1 MECDLQP
8 IKYQTIKV
16 YRMTEKIVNRALK
29 VRLYPTQE
37 QKTFLDKSLGC
48 SRFFYNYR
56 LNEQIE
62 FYKNEIEPVKDN
74 EKLKKEKYKE
84 FKPTSKKQFKEIF
97 DFAKE
102 CSDDCL
108 NSTERNLQSA
118 FNNFFKSLN
127 KSRKGKMGFPKF
139 RAKKQHK
146 DSYTECHVKKNAFDF
161 HNRKINISKCTPIY
175 FKHREKLPKWYNE
188 ETCALKSITI
198 SKNSCGEYWAS
209 LLFELPNFNAN
220 SKPIDEN
227 QAIGLDWSPQDF
239 YIDSECHSAYKDFGY
254 KKQKQGLYWD
264 SENQKEVQTKT
275 PKKLAKLQRRL
286 ARKTK
291 GSANYEKARIK
302 VAKLEKHIADSRK
315 WWIENE
321 SLRLVKNY
329 STIGIE
335 DLNLQGIAKFL
346 RNAKNI
352 NDCGYANFVTRLQQK
367 GEELGTS
374 IIKVDRYYPSSQLCH
389 CCGYQNH
396 NLKLSD
402 REWTC
407 PNCGEHHIRDYN
419 ASINLK
425 NEALNIRMR
434 RAEFRSVE
442 DVEDIQSLVLQALSI
457 GASDESESTTC
468 ESVRKAYSL

>member
-1 MECDLQP
+1 MLD
-8 IKYQTIKV
+8 
-16 YRMTEKIVNRALK
+16 KIVNRALK
-29 VRLYPTQE
+29 VRIYPTQE
-37 QKTFLDKSLGC
+37 QKTFLDKSLGL
-48 SRFFYNYR
+48 SRFFYNYL
-56 LNEQIE
+56 LNERIE
-62 FYKNEIEPVKDN
+62 FYEKEIEPIKENVN
-74 EKLKKEKYKE
+74 LKNQKYKS
-84 FKPTSKKQFKEIF
+84 FKPTSRKQFKEKF
-97 DFAKE
+97 EWAKE

-139 RAKKQHK
+139 RSKKEHK

-175 FKHREKLPKWYNE
+175 FKHREKLPKWYSENCE
-188 ETCALKSITI
+188 LKSITV
-198 SKNSCGEYWAS
+198 SKNSCGEYWVS

-220 SKPIDEN
+220 PKPIDEN
-227 QAIGLDWSPQDF
+227 QAIGLDWSPSEF
-239 YIDSECHSAYKDFGY
+239 YIDSECHSAKDYGY
-254 KKQKQGLYWD
+254 EPQKQKHHKQ
-264 SENQKEVQTKT
+264 
-275 PKKLAKLQRRL
+275 LAKLQRRL
-286 ARKTK
+286 VRKTK

-302 VAKLEKHIADSRK
+302 VARLEKHIADSRR

-321 SLRLVKNY
+321 SLRLVENY

-346 RNAKNI
+346 RNAKNVT
-352 NDCGYANFVTRLQQK
+352 DCGYANFVTRLQQK
-367 GEELGTS
+367 GEEQGTS
-374 IIKVDRYYPSSQLCH
+374 VIKVDRYFPSSQLCH

-407 PNCGEHHIRDYN
+407 PSCGEHHIRDYN

-442 DVEDIQSLVLQALSI
+442 DVEDIQSLVLQALDI

>member
-1 MECDLQP
+1 
-8 IKYQTIKV
+8 
-16 YRMTEKIVNRALK
+16 MTEKIVNRALK

-291 GSANYEKARIK
+291 DSANYEKARIK

-346 RNAKNI
+346 RNAKNV
-352 NDCGYANFVTRLQQK
+352 NDCGYANFVNRLIQK
-367 GEELGTS
+367 GEEQGTS
-374 IIKVDRYYPSSQLCH
+374 VIKVDRYFPSSQLCH

-425 NEALNIRMR
+425 NEALNVRMR
-434 RAEFRSVE
+434 HAEFRSVE

-457 GASDESESTTC
+457 GASDESERITC
-468 ESVRKAYSL
+468 ERVHKAYSL

>member
-1 MECDLQP
+1 
-8 IKYQTIKV
+8 
-16 YRMTEKIVNRALK
+16 MTDKIVNRALK

-48 SRFFYNYR
+48 SRFFYNYL
-56 LNEQIE
+56 LNERIE
-62 FYKNEIEPVKDN
+62 FYENEIEPIKEDT
-74 EKLKKEKYKE
+74 ELKSEKYKS
-84 FKPTSKKQFKEIF
+84 FKPTSKKQFKEKF

-139 RAKKQHK
+139 RSKKQHN

-161 HNRKINISKCTPIY
+161 HNRKINISKCTPIH
-175 FKHREKLPKWYNE
+175 FKHREKLPKWYSDKCE
-188 ETCALKSITI
+188 LKSITL
-198 SKNSCGEYWAS
+198 SRNSSGEYWAS
-209 LLFELPNFNAN
+209 LLFELPNFYAN
-220 SKPIDEN
+220 TKPINEN
-227 QAIGLDWSPQDF
+227 QVIGLDWSPSEF
-239 YIDSECHSAYKDFGY
+239 YIDSECHSGKYYGY
-254 KKQKQGLYWD
+254 EPQKQKHHKQ
-264 SENQKEVQTKT
+264 
-275 PKKLAKLQRRL
+275 LAKLQRRL
-286 ARKTK
+286 AKKTK
-291 GSANYEKARIK
+291 GSKNYEKARIK
-302 VAKLEKHIADSRK
+302 LARLEKHIADSRK

-352 NDCGYANFVTRLQQK
+352 NDCAYGIFVNRLIQK
-367 GEELGTS
+367 GEEQGTS
-374 IIKVDRYYPSSQLCH
+374 VIKVNRYFPSSQLCH

-407 PNCGEHHIRDYN
+407 PSCGEHHIRDYN

-425 NEALNIRMR
+425 NEAIRLSVPMR
-434 RAEFRSVE
+434 RGEFRSVE
-442 DVEDIQSLVLQALSI
+442 GVEDIQSLVMQALDI
-457 GASDESESTTC
+457 GASDETESTTC

>member
-1 MECDLQP
+1 
-8 IKYQTIKV
+8 
-16 YRMTEKIVNRALK
+16 MTNKIVNRALK

-37 QKTFLDKSLGC
+37 QKTFLNKSLGL
-48 SRFFYNYR
+48 SRFFYNYL
-56 LNEQIE
+56 LNEKME
-62 FYKNEIEPVKDN
+62 FYKNEIEPIKEDA
-74 EKLKKEKYKE
+74 KLKSEKYKS
-84 FKPTSKKQFKEIF
+84 FKATTKKQFKEKF

-127 KSRKGKMGFPKF
+127 KSRKGKQGFPKF
-139 RAKKQHK
+139 RSKKQHK

-161 HNRKINISKCTPIY
+161 HNRRINISKCTPIY
-175 FKHREKLPKWYNE
+175 FKHREKLPKWYSENCE
-188 ETCALKSITI
+188 LKSITI

-209 LLFELPNFNAN
+209 LLFELPNFNAD
-220 SKPIDEN
+220 SKPISEN
-227 QAIGLDWSPQDF
+227 QSIGLDWSPSEF
-239 YIDSECHSAYKDFGY
+239 YIDSECHSGKDYGY
-254 KKQKQGLYWD
+254 EPQKQKHHKQL
-264 SENQKEVQTKT
+264 T
-275 PKKLAKLQRRL
+275 KLQRRL
-286 ARKTK
+286 IRKTK
-291 GSANYEKARIK
+291 GSKNYEKARIK

-321 SLRLVKNY
+321 SLRLTKNY

-346 RNAKNI
+346 RNAKNVT
-352 NDCGYANFVTRLQQK
+352 DCGYGNFITRLQQK
-367 GEELGTS
+367 GEEQGTS
-374 IIKVDRYYPSSQLCH
+374 VVKVDRYFPSSQLCH

-402 REWTC
+402 REWIC
-407 PNCGEHHIRDYN
+407 PSCGEHHIRDVN

-434 RAEFRSVE
+434 RAEFKPMESVE
-442 DVEDIQSLVLQALSI
+442 DIHSLALQAMSI
-457 GASDESESTTC
+457 GAFDEVGSTTC

>member
-1 MECDLQP
+1 
-8 IKYQTIKV
+8 
-16 YRMTEKIVNRALK
+16 MTEKIVNRGLK
-29 VRLYPTQE
+29 LRLYPTQE

-48 SRFFYNYR
+48 SRFFYNYL
-56 LNEQIE
+56 LNERIE
-62 FYKNEIEPVKDN
+62 FYKNEIEPIKND
-74 EKLKKEKYKE
+74 EKLKKEKYKL
-84 FKPTSKKQFKEIF
+84 FKPTSKKQFKEKF
-97 DFAKE
+97 KFAKE

-108 NSTERNLQSA
+108 DSSKINIQNA

-127 KSRKGKMGFPKF
+127 KTRKGKQGFPKF
-139 RAKKQHK
+139 RSKKKHK

-161 HNRKINISKCTPIY
+161 HNRKINISKCTSIY
-175 FKHREKLPKWYNE
+175 FKHREKLPKWYDK
-188 ETCALKSITI
+188 ETCTLKSITI
-198 SKNSCGEYWAS
+198 SKNPSGEYYAS
-209 LLFELPNFNAN
+209 LLFELPSFYAN
-220 SKPIDEN
+220 QKPISEN
-227 QAIGLDWSPQDF
+227 QSIGLDWSPQDF
-239 YIDSECHSAYKDFGY
+239 YIDSECHSAKDYGY
-254 KKQKQGLYWD
+254 EPQKQKHHKQ
-264 SENQKEVQTKT
+264 
-275 PKKLAKLQRRL
+275 LAKLQRRL
-286 ARKTK
+286 AKKTK
-291 GSANYEKARIK
+291 GSKNYEKGRIK

-321 SLRLVKNY
+321 SLRLAKNY

-374 IIKVDRYYPSSQLCH
+374 VIKVDRYFPSSQLCH

-402 REWTC
+402 REWIC
-407 PNCGEHHIRDYN
+407 PSCGEHHIRDYN

-434 RAEFRSVE
+434 HAEFRSVE
-442 DVEDIQSLVLQALSI
+442 DVEDVQSLVLQALDI
-457 GASDESESTTC
+457 GASNETESTTC
-468 ESVRKAYSL
+468 ESVRKTHSL

>member
-1 MECDLQP
+1 
-8 IKYQTIKV
+8 
-16 YRMTEKIVNRALK
+16 MTDKIVNRALK

-37 QKTFLDKSLGC
+37 QKEFLDKSLGT
-48 SRFFYNYR
+48 SRFFYNYL
-56 LNEQIE
+56 LNERIE
-62 FYKNEIEPVKDN
+62 FYKNEIEPIKDN
-74 EKLKKEKYKE
+74 EKLKKEKYKS
-84 FKPTSKKQFKEIF
+84 FKPTSKKQFKEKF
-97 DFAKE
+97 EWAKE

-127 KSRKGKMGFPKF
+127 KTRKGKQGFPKF
-139 RAKKQHK
+139 RSKKEHK

-175 FKHREKLPKWYNE
+175 FKHREKLPKWYSENCE
-188 ETCALKSITI
+188 LKSITI
-198 SKNSCGEYWAS
+198 SKNSVGEYWVS
-209 LLFELPNFNAN
+209 LLFELPNFYNQ
-220 SKPIDEN
+220 SKKIDEN
-227 QAIGLDWSPQDF
+227 QAIGLDWSPSEF
-239 YIDSECHSAYKDFGY
+239 YIDSECHSAKDYGY
-254 KKQKQGLYWD
+254 EPQKQKHHKQ
-264 SENQKEVQTKT
+264 
-275 PKKLAKLQRRL
+275 LAKLQRNL
-286 ARKTK
+286 VRKTK
-291 GSANYEKARIK
+291 GSVNYEKARIK

-352 NDCGYANFVTRLQQK
+352 NDCGYSNFVTRLQQK
-367 GEELGTS
+367 SEEQGMS
-374 IIKVDRYYPSSQLCH
+374 VIKVDRYFPSSQLCH

-402 REWTC
+402 REWIC
-407 PNCGEHHIRDYN
+407 PSCGEHHIRDYN

-425 NEALNIRMR
+425 NEAIKILMR
-434 RAEFRSVE
+434 REEFKPMES
-442 DVEDIQSLVLQALSI
+442 VEDIQSLVLQALSI
-457 GASDESESTTC
+457 GAFDEVGSGVC
-468 ESVRKAYSL
+468 ENPQKAYSL

>member
-1 MECDLQP
+1 MLD
-8 IKYQTIKV
+8 
-16 YRMTEKIVNRALK
+16 KIVNRALK
-29 VRLYPTQE
+29 LRLYPNEE

-48 SRFFYNYR
+48 SRFFYNHL
-56 LNEQIE
+56 LNERIE
-62 FYKNEIEPVKDN
+62 FYKNEIEPIKDN
-74 EKLKKEKYKE
+74 EKLKKEKYKF
-84 FKPTSKKQFKEIF
+84 FKPTSKKQFKEKF
-97 DFAKE
+97 EWARE

-139 RAKKQHK
+139 RSKKQHK

-175 FKHREKLPKWYNE
+175 FKHREKLPKWYSENCE
-188 ETCALKSITI
+188 LKSITV
-198 SKNSCGEYWAS
+198 SKNSCGEYWVS

-220 SKPIDEN
+220 PKPIDEN
-227 QAIGLDWSPQDF
+227 QAIGLDWSPSEF
-239 YIDSECHSAYKDFGY
+239 YIDSECHSAKDYGY
-254 KKQKQGLYWD
+254 EPQKQKHHKQ
-264 SENQKEVQTKT
+264 
-275 PKKLAKLQRRL
+275 LAKLQRRL
-286 ARKTK
+286 VRKTK

-302 VAKLEKHIADSRK
+302 VARLEKHIADSRK

-321 SLRLVKNY
+321 SLRLVENY

-346 RNAKNI
+346 RNAKNVT
-352 NDCGYANFVTRLQQK
+352 DCGYANFVTRLQQK
-367 GEELGTS
+367 GEEQGTS
-374 IIKVDRYYPSSQLCH
+374 VIKVDRYFPSSQLCH

-407 PNCGEHHIRDYN
+407 PSCGEHHIRDYN

-442 DVEDIQSLVLQALSI
+442 DVEDIQSLVLQALDI

>member
-1 MECDLQP
+1 
-8 IKYQTIKV
+8 
-16 YRMTEKIVNRALK
+16 MTDNIVNRALK
-29 VRLYPTQE
+29 LRLYPNEE

-48 SRFFYNYR
+48 SRFFYNYL
-56 LNEQIE
+56 LNEKIE
-62 FYKNEIEPVKDN
+62 FYEKEIEPIKEDT
-74 EKLKKEKYKE
+74 KLKSEKYKS
-84 FKPTSKKQFKEIF
+84 FKPTSKKQFKEKF

-139 RAKKQHK
+139 RSKKQHK

-188 ETCALKSITI
+188 KTSKLKSITI
-198 SKNSCGEYWAS
+198 SKNSCGEYYAS
-209 LLFELPNFNAN
+209 LLFELSNFNAN
-220 SKPIDEN
+220 QKPISEN
-227 QAIGLDWSPQDF
+227 QSIGLDWSPSEF
-239 YIDSECHSAYKDFGY
+239 YIDSECHSAKDYGY
-254 KKQKQGLYWD
+254 EPQKQKHH
-264 SENQKEVQTKT
+264 EE
-275 PKKLAKLQRRL
+275 LAKLQRRL
-286 ARKTK
+286 AKKTK
-291 GSANYEKARIK
+291 GSANYEKATIK
-302 VAKLEKHIADSRK
+302 LARLEKHIADSRK

-352 NDCGYANFVTRLQQK
+352 NDCGYANFVTKLQQK

-374 IIKVDRYYPSSQLCH
+374 VIKVDRYFPSSQLCH

-407 PNCGEHHIRDYN
+407 PSCGTFHIRDHN
-419 ASINLK
+419 AGINLK

-434 RAEFRSVE
+434 LAEFKPMES
-442 DVEDIQSLVLQALSI
+442 VEDIQSLVLQALSI
-457 GASDESESTTC
+457 GAFDEVGSGVC
-468 ESVRKAYSL
+468 ENPQEAYSL

>member
-1 MECDLQP
+1 
-8 IKYQTIKV
+8 
-16 YRMTEKIVNRALK
+16 MTDKIVNRALK

-48 SRFFYNYR
+48 SRFFYNYL
-56 LNEQIE
+56 LNEKIE
-62 FYKNEIEPVKDN
+62 FYKNEIEPIKENV
-74 EKLKKEKYKE
+74 KLKSEKYKS
-84 FKPTSKKQFKEIF
+84 FKATTKKQFKEKF

-127 KSRKGKMGFPKF
+127 KTRKGKMGFPKF
-139 RAKKQHK
+139 RSKKQHK

-175 FKHREKLPKWYNE
+175 FKHREKLPKWYNKE
-188 ETCALKSITI
+188 NCILKSITI
-198 SKNSCGEYWAS
+198 SKNSCGEYYAS
-209 LLFELPNFNAN
+209 LLFELPNFYTNL
-220 SKPIDEN
+220 KPINEN
-227 QAIGLDWSPQDF
+227 QAIGLDWSPNEF
-239 YIDSECHSAYKDFGY
+239 YIDSECHSAKDYGY
-254 KKQKQGLYWD
+254 EPQKQKHHKQ
-264 SENQKEVQTKT
+264 
-275 PKKLAKLQRRL
+275 LAKLQRRL
-286 ARKTK
+286 TKKTK

-302 VAKLEKHIADSRK
+302 VAKLEKHISDSRK

-346 RNAKNI
+346 RNAKNV
-352 NDCGYANFVTRLQQK
+352 NDCGYGIFVNRLIQK
-367 GEELGTS
+367 GEEQGVS
-374 IIKVDRYYPSSQLCH
+374 VIKINRYFPSSQLCH

-407 PNCGEHHIRDYN
+407 PSCGEYHIRDYN

-425 NEALNIRMR
+425 NEAIRLSVPMKR
-434 RAEFRSVE
+434 GEFRSVE
-442 DVEDIQSLVLQALSI
+442 SVEDIHSLVMQALNI
-457 GASDESESTTC
+457 GAFDEAERTTC
-468 ESVRKAYSL
+468 ERVYKPTS

>member
-1 MECDLQP
+1 
-8 IKYQTIKV
+8 
-16 YRMTEKIVNRALK
+16 MTDNIVNRALK

-37 QKTFLDKSLGC
+37 QKEFLDKSLGT
-48 SRFFYNYR
+48 SRFFYNHL
-56 LNEQIE
+56 LNERIE
-62 FYKNEIEPVKDN
+62 FYKNEIEPIKND
-74 EKLKKEKYKE
+74 EKLKKEKYKS
-84 FKPTSKKQFKEIF
+84 FKPTSKKQFKEKF
-97 DFAKE
+97 EWARE

-139 RAKKQHK
+139 RSKKEHK

-175 FKHREKLPKWYNE
+175 FKHREKLPKWYSDKCE
-188 ETCALKSITI
+188 LKSITL
-198 SKNSCGEYWAS
+198 SKNSVGEYWVS

-220 SKPIDEN
+220 SKPINEN
-227 QAIGLDWSPQDF
+227 QAIGLDWSPSEF
-239 YIDSECHSAYKDFGY
+239 YIDSECHSGKDYGY
-254 KKQKQGLYWD
+254 EPQKQKHHKQ
-264 SENQKEVQTKT
+264 
-275 PKKLAKLQRRL
+275 LAKLQRRL
-286 ARKTK
+286 VRKTK

-302 VAKLEKHIADSRK
+302 VARLEKHISDSRK

-321 SLRLVKNY
+321 SLRLAKNY

-374 IIKVDRYYPSSQLCH
+374 VIKVDRYFPSSQLCH

-407 PNCGEHHIRDYN
+407 SNCGEHHIRDYN

-442 DVEDIQSLVLQALSI
+442 DVETLANLALASS
-457 GASDESESTTC
+457 GASVETESTTC
-468 ESVRKAYSL
+468 ESVQKATAL

>member
-1 MECDLQP
+1 
-8 IKYQTIKV
+8 
-16 YRMTEKIVNRALK
+16 MTDKIVNRALK

-48 SRFFYNYR
+48 SRFFYNYL
-56 LNEQIE
+56 LNERIE
-62 FYKNEIEPVKDN
+62 FYKNEIEPIKND
-74 EKLKKEKYKE
+74 EKLKKEKYKL
-84 FKPTSKKQFKEIF
+84 FKPTSKKQFKEKF
-97 DFAKE
+97 KFAKE

-108 NSTERNLQSA
+108 DSSKINIQNA

-127 KSRKGKMGFPKF
+127 KTRKGKQGFPKF
-139 RAKKQHK
+139 RSKKKHK

-161 HNRKINISKCTPIY
+161 HNRKINISKCTSIY
-175 FKHREKLPKWYNE
+175 FKHREKLPKWYDK
-188 ETCALKSITI
+188 ETCTLKSITI
-198 SKNSCGEYWAS
+198 SKNPSGEYYAS
-209 LLFELPNFNAN
+209 LLFELPSFYAN
-220 SKPIDEN
+220 QKPISEN
-227 QAIGLDWSPQDF
+227 QSIGLDWSPQDF
-239 YIDSECHSAYKDFGY
+239 YIDSECHSAKDYGY
-254 KKQKQGLYWD
+254 EPQKQKHHKQL
-264 SENQKEVQTKT
+264 T
-275 PKKLAKLQRRL
+275 KLQRRL
-286 ARKTK
+286 AKKTK
-291 GSANYEKARIK
+291 GSKNYEKARIK
-302 VAKLEKHIADSRK
+302 VAKLEKHIADSRR

-352 NDCGYANFVTRLQQK
+352 NDCGYANFVTRLIQK
-367 GEELGTS
+367 GEEQGTS
-374 IIKVDRYYPSSQLCH
+374 VIKVDRYFPSSQLCH

-407 PNCGEHHIRDYN
+407 PSCGTFHIRDVN

-442 DVEDIQSLVLQALSI
+442 GVEDIQSLVLQALSI
-457 GASDESESTTC
+457 GASDEAESTTC
-468 ESVRKAYSL
+468 ESVHKAYSL

>member
-1 MECDLQP
+1 
-8 IKYQTIKV
+8 
-16 YRMTEKIVNRALK
+16 MTEKIVNRGLK
-29 VRLYPTQE
+29 LRLYPTQE

-48 SRFFYNYR
+48 SRFFYNYL
-56 LNEQIE
+56 LNERIE
-62 FYKNEIEPVKDN
+62 FYKNEIEPIKND
-74 EKLKKEKYKE
+74 EKLKKEKYKL
-84 FKPTSKKQFKEIF
+84 FKPTSKKQFKEKF
-97 DFAKE
+97 KFAKE

-108 NSTERNLQSA
+108 DSSKINIQNA

-127 KSRKGKMGFPKF
+127 KTRKGKQGFPKF
-139 RAKKQHK
+139 RSKKKHK

-161 HNRKINISKCTPIY
+161 HNRKINISKCTSIY
-175 FKHREKLPKWYNE
+175 FKHREKLPKWYDK
-188 ETCALKSITI
+188 ETCTLKSITI
-198 SKNSCGEYWAS
+198 SKNPSGEYYAS
-209 LLFELPNFNAN
+209 LLFELPSFYAN
-220 SKPIDEN
+220 QKPISEN
-227 QAIGLDWSPQDF
+227 QSIGLDWSPQDF
-239 YIDSECHSAYKDFGY
+239 YIDSECHSAKDYGY
-254 KKQKQGLYWD
+254 EPQKQKHHKQ
-264 SENQKEVQTKT
+264 
-275 PKKLAKLQRRL
+275 LAKLQRRL
-286 ARKTK
+286 AKKTK
-291 GSANYEKARIK
+291 GSKNYEKGRIK

-321 SLRLVKNY
+321 SLRLAKNY

-374 IIKVDRYYPSSQLCH
+374 VIKVDRYFPSSQLCH

-402 REWTC
+402 REWIC
-407 PNCGEHHIRDYN
+407 PSCGEHHIRDYN

-442 DVEDIQSLVLQALSI
+442 DVEDVQSLVLQALDI
-457 GASDESESTTC
+457 GASNETESTTC
-468 ESVRKAYSL
+468 ESVRKTHSL

>member
-1 MECDLQP
+1 
-8 IKYQTIKV
+8 
-16 YRMTEKIVNRALK
+16 MTDNIVNRALK
-29 VRLYPTQE
+29 VRLYPSQE

-220 SKPIDEN
+220 SKSIDEN

-291 GSANYEKARIK
+291 DSANYEKARIK

-442 DVEDIQSLVLQALSI
+442 GVEDIQSLVLQALSI
-457 GASDESESTTC
+457 GASDESESGVC
-468 ESVRKAYSL
+468 ENPQEAYSL

>member
-1 MECDLQP
+1 
-8 IKYQTIKV
+8 
-16 YRMTEKIVNRALK
+16 MTDKIVNRALK
-29 VRLYPTQE
+29 LRLYPNEE
-37 QKTFLDKSLGC
+37 QKTFLDKSLGT

-62 FYKNEIEPVKDN
+62 FYKTEIEPIKDD
-74 EKLKKEKYKE
+74 EKLKKEKYKS
-84 FKPTSKKQFKEIF
+84 FKPTSKKQFKEKF
-97 DFAKE
+97 EWAKE
-102 CSDDCL
+102 CSDSCL
-108 NSTERNLQSA
+108 NSTERNLRTA

-127 KSRKGKMGFPKF
+127 KTRKGKQGFPKF
-139 RAKKQHK
+139 RSKKEHK
-146 DSYTECHVKKNAFDF
+146 DSYTDYDIPKKAFDF
-161 HNRKINISKCTPIY
+161 ANRKISICRCKNIK
-175 FKHREKLPKWYNE
+175 FKHREKLPKWYNK
-188 ETCALKSITI
+188 ETCTLKSITL
-198 SKNSCGEYWAS
+198 SKNSSGEYYAS
-209 LLFELPNFNAN
+209 LLFELPSFYAD
-220 SKPIDEN
+220 SKSINEN
-227 QAIGLDWSPQDF
+227 QAIGLDWSPSEF
-239 YIDSECHSAYKDFGY
+239 YIDSECHSAKDYGY
-254 KKQKQGLYWD
+254 EPQKQKHHKQ
-264 SENQKEVQTKT
+264 
-275 PKKLAKLQRRL
+275 LAKLQRRL
-286 ARKTK
+286 AKKTK
-291 GSANYEKARIK
+291 GSKNYEKARIK
-302 VAKLEKHIADSRK
+302 LAKLEKHIASSRR

-352 NDCGYANFVTRLQQK
+352 NDCAYGIFVNRLIQK

-374 IIKVDRYYPSSQLCH
+374 VIKVDRYFPSSQLCH

-407 PNCGEHHIRDYN
+407 PSCGTSHIRDHN

-442 DVEDIQSLVLQALSI
+442 GVEDVHLLALQALSI
-457 GASDESESTTC
+457 GASVETESTTC
-468 ESVRKAYSL
+468 ESVQKAYGL

>member
-1 MECDLQP
+1 
-8 IKYQTIKV
+8 
-16 YRMTEKIVNRALK
+16 MTDNIVNRALK
-29 VRLYPTQE
+29 LRLYPNEE

-62 FYKNEIEPVKDN
+62 FYKNEIEPIKDN
-74 EKLKKEKYKE
+74 EKLKKEKYKS
-84 FKPTSKKQFKEIF
+84 FKPTSKKQFKEKF
-97 DFAKE
+97 EWAKE

-139 RAKKQHK
+139 RSKKQHK

-175 FKHREKLPKWYNE
+175 FKHREKLPKWYSENCE
-188 ETCALKSITI
+188 LKSITV
-198 SKNSCGEYWAS
+198 SKNSCGEYWVS

-220 SKPIDEN
+220 PKPIDEN
-227 QAIGLDWSPQDF
+227 QAIGLDWSPSEF

-286 ARKTK
+286 VRKTK

-302 VAKLEKHIADSRK
+302 VAKLE
-315 WWIENE
+315 
-321 SLRLVKNY
+321 
-329 STIGIE
+329 
-335 DLNLQGIAKFL
+335 
-346 RNAKNI
+346 NAKNVT
-352 NDCGYANFVTRLQQK
+352 DCAWGIFTTRLIQK

-374 IIKVDRYYPSSQLCH
+374 VVKVAWNFPSSQLCH
-389 CCGYQNH
+389 VCGFKNIKTK
-396 NLKLSD
+396 NLDL

-407 PNCGEHHIRDYN
+407 PSCGEHHIRDYN

-442 DVEDIQSLVLQALSI
+442 DVEDIQSLVLQALDI
-457 GASDESESTTC
+457 GASDESESGVC
-468 ESVRKAYSL
+468 ENPQKAYSL

>member
-1 MECDLQP
+1 
-8 IKYQTIKV
+8 
-16 YRMTEKIVNRALK
+16 MTEKIVNRGLK
-29 VRLYPTQE
+29 LRLYPTQE

-48 SRFFYNYR
+48 SRFFYNYL
-56 LNEQIE
+56 LNERIQ
-62 FYKNEIEPVKDN
+62 FYKNELEPLKNDD
-74 EKLKKEKYKE
+74 KLKKENYKL
-84 FKPTSKKQFKEIF
+84 FKPTSKKQFKEKF
-97 DFAKE
+97 KFAKE

-108 NSTERNLQSA
+108 DSSKINIQNA

-127 KSRKGKMGFPKF
+127 KTRKGKQGFPKF
-139 RAKKQHK
+139 RSKKKHK

-161 HNRKINISKCTPIY
+161 HNRKINISKCTSIY
-175 FKHREKLPKWYNE
+175 FKHREKLPKWYDK
-188 ETCALKSITI
+188 ETCTLKSITI
-198 SKNSCGEYWAS
+198 SKNPSGEYYAS
-209 LLFELPNFNAN
+209 LLFELPSFYAN
-220 SKPIDEN
+220 QKPISEN
-227 QAIGLDWSPQDF
+227 QSIGLDWSPQDF
-239 YIDSECHSAYKDFGY
+239 YIDSECHSAKDYGY
-254 KKQKQGLYWD
+254 EPQKQKHHKQ
-264 SENQKEVQTKT
+264 
-275 PKKLAKLQRRL
+275 LAKLQRRL
-286 ARKTK
+286 AKKTK
-291 GSANYEKARIK
+291 GSKNYEKSRIK

-321 SLRLVKNY
+321 SLRLAKNY

-374 IIKVDRYYPSSQLCH
+374 VIKVDRYFPSSQLCH

-402 REWTC
+402 REWIC
-407 PNCGEHHIRDYN
+407 PSCGEHHIRDYN

-442 DVEDIQSLVLQALSI
+442 DVGDVQSLVLQALDI
-457 GASDESESTTC
+457 GASNETESTTC
-468 ESVRKAYSL
+468 ESVRKTHSL

>member
-1 MECDLQP
+1 MLD
-8 IKYQTIKV
+8 
-16 YRMTEKIVNRALK
+16 KIVNRALK
-29 VRLYPTQE
+29 LRLYPNEE

-48 SRFFYNYR
+48 SRFFYNHL
-56 LNEQIE
+56 LNERIE
-62 FYKNEIEPVKDN
+62 FYKNEIEPIKDN
-74 EKLKKEKYKE
+74 EKLKKEKYKF
-84 FKPTSKKQFKEIF
+84 FKPTSKKQFKEKF
-97 DFAKE
+97 EWARE

-139 RAKKQHK
+139 RSKKEHK

-175 FKHREKLPKWYNE
+175 FKHREKLPKWYSENCE
-188 ETCALKSITI
+188 LKSITV
-198 SKNSCGEYWAS
+198 SKNSCGEYWVS

-220 SKPIDEN
+220 PKPIDEN
-227 QAIGLDWSPQDF
+227 QAIGLDWSPSEF
-239 YIDSECHSAYKDFGY
+239 YIDSECHSAKDYGY
-254 KKQKQGLYWD
+254 EPQKQKHHKQ
-264 SENQKEVQTKT
+264 
-275 PKKLAKLQRRL
+275 LAKLQRRL
-286 ARKTK
+286 VRKTK

-302 VAKLEKHIADSRK
+302 VARLEKHIADSRK

-321 SLRLVKNY
+321 SLRLVENY

-346 RNAKNI
+346 RNAKNVT
-352 NDCGYANFVTRLQQK
+352 DCGYANFVTRLQQK
-367 GEELGTS
+367 GEEQGTS
-374 IIKVDRYYPSSQLCH
+374 VIKVDRYFPSSQLCH

-407 PNCGEHHIRDYN
+407 PSCGEHHIRDYN

-442 DVEDIQSLVLQALSI
+442 DVETLANLALASS
-457 GASDESESTTC
+457 GASVETESTTC
-468 ESVRKAYSL
+468 ESVQKATAL

>member
-1 MECDLQP
+1 M
-8 IKYQTIKV
+8 I
-16 YRMTEKIVNRALK
+16 EKIVNRGLK
-29 VRLYPTQE
+29 LRLYPTQE

-48 SRFFYNYR
+48 SRFFYNYL
-56 LNEQIE
+56 LNERIE
-62 FYKNEIEPVKDN
+62 FYKNEIEPIKND
-74 EKLKKEKYKE
+74 EKLKKEKYKL
-84 FKPTSKKQFKEIF
+84 FKPTSKKQFKEKF
-97 DFAKE
+97 KFAKE

-108 NSTERNLQSA
+108 DSSKINIQNA

-127 KSRKGKMGFPKF
+127 KTRKGKQGFPKF
-139 RAKKQHK
+139 RSKKKHK

-161 HNRKINISKCTPIY
+161 HNRKINISKCTSIY
-175 FKHREKLPKWYNE
+175 FKHREKLPKWYDK
-188 ETCALKSITI
+188 ETCTLKSITI
-198 SKNSCGEYWAS
+198 SKNPSGEYYAS
-209 LLFELPNFNAN
+209 LLFELPSFYAN
-220 SKPIDEN
+220 QKPISEN
-227 QAIGLDWSPQDF
+227 QSIGLDWSPQDF
-239 YIDSECHSAYKDFGY
+239 YIDSECHSAKDYGY
-254 KKQKQGLYWD
+254 EPQKQKHHKQ
-264 SENQKEVQTKT
+264 
-275 PKKLAKLQRRL
+275 LAKLQRRL
-286 ARKTK
+286 AKKTK
-291 GSANYEKARIK
+291 GSKNYEKGRIK

-321 SLRLVKNY
+321 SLRLAKNY

-374 IIKVDRYYPSSQLCH
+374 VIKVDRYFPSSQLCH

-402 REWTC
+402 REWIC
-407 PNCGEHHIRDYN
+407 PSCGEHHIRDYN

-434 RAEFRSVE
+434 HAEFRSVE
-442 DVEDIQSLVLQALSI
+442 DVEDVQSLVLQALDI
-457 GASDESESTTC
+457 GASNETESTTC
-468 ESVRKAYSL
+468 ESVRKTHSL

>member
-1 MECDLQP
+1 
-8 IKYQTIKV
+8 
-16 YRMTEKIVNRALK
+16 MTDNIVNRALK

-37 QKTFLDKSLGC
+37 QKEFLDKSLGT
-48 SRFFYNYR
+48 SRFFYNHL
-56 LNEQIE
+56 LNERIE
-62 FYKNEIEPVKDN
+62 FYKNEIEPIKND
-74 EKLKKEKYKE
+74 EKLKKEKYKS
-84 FKPTSKKQFKEIF
+84 FKPTSQKQFKEKF
-97 DFAKE
+97 EWARE

-139 RAKKQHK
+139 RSKKEHK

-175 FKHREKLPKWYNE
+175 FKHREKLPKWYSDKCE
-188 ETCALKSITI
+188 LKSITL
-198 SKNSCGEYWAS
+198 SKNSVGEYWVS

-220 SKPIDEN
+220 SKPINEN
-227 QAIGLDWSPQDF
+227 QAIGLDWSPSEF
-239 YIDSECHSAYKDFGY
+239 YIDSECHSGKDYGY
-254 KKQKQGLYWD
+254 EPQKQKHHKQ
-264 SENQKEVQTKT
+264 
-275 PKKLAKLQRRL
+275 LAKLQRRL
-286 ARKTK
+286 VRKTK

-302 VAKLEKHIADSRK
+302 VARLEKHISDSRK

-321 SLRLVKNY
+321 SLRLAKNY

-374 IIKVDRYYPSSQLCH
+374 VIKVDRYFPSSQLCH

-442 DVEDIQSLVLQALSI
+442 DVETLANLALASS
-457 GASDESESTTC
+457 GASVETESTTC
-468 ESVRKAYSL
+468 ESVQKATAL

>member
-1 MECDLQP
+1 
-8 IKYQTIKV
+8 
-16 YRMTEKIVNRALK
+16 
-29 VRLYPTQE
+29 
-37 QKTFLDKSLGC
+37 
-48 SRFFYNYR
+48 
-56 LNEQIE
+56 
-62 FYKNEIEPVKDN
+62 
-74 EKLKKEKYKE
+74 
-84 FKPTSKKQFKEIF
+84 
-97 DFAKE
+97 
-102 CSDDCL
+102 
-108 NSTERNLQSA
+108 
-118 FNNFFKSLN
+118 
-127 KSRKGKMGFPKF
+127 MGFPKF
-139 RAKKQHK
+139 RSKKEHK

-175 FKHREKLPKWYNE
+175 FKHREKLPKWYSDKCE
-188 ETCALKSITI
+188 LKSITL
-198 SKNSCGEYWAS
+198 SKNSVGEYWVS

-220 SKPIDEN
+220 SKPINEN
-227 QAIGLDWSPQDF
+227 QAIGLDWSPSEF
-239 YIDSECHSAYKDFGY
+239 YIDSECHSGKDYGY
-254 KKQKQGLYWD
+254 EPQKQKHHKQ
-264 SENQKEVQTKT
+264 
-275 PKKLAKLQRRL
+275 LAKLQRRL
-286 ARKTK
+286 VRKTK

-302 VAKLEKHIADSRK
+302 VARLEKHISDSRK

-321 SLRLVKNY
+321 SLRLAKNY

-374 IIKVDRYYPSSQLCH
+374 VIKVDRYFPSSQLCH

-442 DVEDIQSLVLQALSI
+442 DVETLANLALASS
-457 GASDESESTTC
+457 GASVETESTTC
-468 ESVRKAYSL
+468 ESVQKATAL

>member
-1 MECDLQP
+1 
-8 IKYQTIKV
+8 
-16 YRMTEKIVNRALK
+16 MTEKIVNRALK

-291 GSANYEKARIK
+291 DSANYEKARIK

-346 RNAKNI
+346 RNAKNV
-352 NDCGYANFVTRLQQK
+352 NDCGYANFVNRLIQK
-367 GEELGTS
+367 GEEQGTS
-374 IIKVDRYYPSSQLCH
+374 VIKVDRYFPSSQLCH

-425 NEALNIRMR
+425 NEALNVRMR
-434 RAEFRSVE
+434 HAEFRSVE

>member
-1 MECDLQP
+1 MLD
-8 IKYQTIKV
+8 
-16 YRMTEKIVNRALK
+16 KIVNRALK
-29 VRLYPTQE
+29 LRLYPNEE

-48 SRFFYNYR
+48 SRFFYNHL
-56 LNEQIE
+56 LNERIE
-62 FYKNEIEPVKDN
+62 FYKNEIEPIKDN
-74 EKLKKEKYKE
+74 EKLKKEKYKF
-84 FKPTSKKQFKEIF
+84 FKPTSKKQFKEKF
-97 DFAKE
+97 EWARE

-139 RAKKQHK
+139 RSKKEHK

-175 FKHREKLPKWYNE
+175 FKHREKLPKWYSENCE
-188 ETCALKSITI
+188 LKSITV
-198 SKNSCGEYWAS
+198 SKNSCGEYWVS

-220 SKPIDEN
+220 PKPIDEN
-227 QAIGLDWSPQDF
+227 QAIGLDWSPSEF
-239 YIDSECHSAYKDFGY
+239 YIDSECHSGKDYGY
-254 KKQKQGLYWD
+254 EPQKQKHHKQ
-264 SENQKEVQTKT
+264 
-275 PKKLAKLQRRL
+275 LAKLQRRL
-286 ARKTK
+286 VRKTK

-302 VAKLEKHIADSRK
+302 VARLEKHISDSRK

-321 SLRLVKNY
+321 SLRLVENY

-374 IIKVDRYYPSSQLCH
+374 VIKVDRYFPSSQLCH

-442 DVEDIQSLVLQALSI
+442 DVETLANLALASS
-457 GASDESESTTC
+457 GASVETESTTC
-468 ESVRKAYSL
+468 ESVQKATAL

>member
-1 MECDLQP
+1 
-8 IKYQTIKV
+8 
-16 YRMTEKIVNRALK
+16 MTDKIVNRALK
-29 VRLYPTQE
+29 LRIYPTQE

-48 SRFFYNYR
+48 SRFFYNYL
-56 LNEQIE
+56 LNERLE
-62 FYKNEIEPVKDN
+62 FYENEIEPIKEDT
-74 EKLKKEKYKE
+74 ELKSEKYKS
-84 FKPTSKKQFKEIF
+84 FKPTSKKQFKEKF

-139 RAKKQHK
+139 RSKKQHK

-175 FKHREKLPKWYNE
+175 FKHREKLPKWYNK

-198 SKNSCGEYWAS
+198 SKNSYGEYWVS
-209 LLFELPNFNAN
+209 LLFELPNFYNQ
-220 SKPIDEN
+220 SKKIDEN
-227 QAIGLDWSPQDF
+227 QAIGLDWSPSEF
-239 YIDSECHSAYKDFGY
+239 YIDSECHSAKDYGY
-254 KKQKQGLYWD
+254 EPQKQKHHKQ
-264 SENQKEVQTKT
+264 
-275 PKKLAKLQRRL
+275 LAKLQRRF

-302 VAKLEKHIADSRK
+302 VAKLEKHITDSRK

-321 SLRLVKNY
+321 SLRLAKNY

-374 IIKVDRYYPSSQLCH
+374 VIKVDRYFPSSQLCH
-389 CCGYQNH
+389 VCGYQNH

-407 PNCGEHHIRDYN
+407 PSCGTFHIRDYN

-425 NEALNIRMR
+425 NEAIRLSVPMR
-434 RAEFRSVE
+434 RGEFRSVE
-442 DVEDIQSLVLQALSI
+442 GVEDIQSLVMQALSI
-457 GASDESESTTC
+457 GASVETESTIC
-468 ESVRKAYSL
+468 ESVRKAYSLKTVGSLLC

>member
-1 MECDLQP
+1 
-8 IKYQTIKV
+8 
-16 YRMTEKIVNRALK
+16 MTDNIVNRALK

-37 QKTFLDKSLGC
+37 QKEFLDKSLGT
-48 SRFFYNYR
+48 SRFFYNHL
-56 LNEQIE
+56 LNERIE
-62 FYKNEIEPVKDN
+62 FYKNEIEPIKND
-74 EKLKKEKYKE
+74 EKLKKEKYKS
-84 FKPTSKKQFKEIF
+84 FKPTSKKQFKEKF
-97 DFAKE
+97 EWARE

-139 RAKKQHK
+139 RSKKEHK

-175 FKHREKLPKWYNE
+175 FKHREKLPKWYSDKCE
-188 ETCALKSITI
+188 LKSITL
-198 SKNSCGEYWAS
+198 SKNSVGEYWVS

-220 SKPIDEN
+220 SKPINEN
-227 QAIGLDWSPQDF
+227 QAIGLDWSPSEF
-239 YIDSECHSAYKDFGY
+239 YIDSECHSGKDYGY
-254 KKQKQGLYWD
+254 EPQKQKHHKQ
-264 SENQKEVQTKT
+264 
-275 PKKLAKLQRRL
+275 LAKLQRRL
-286 ARKTK
+286 VRKTK

-302 VAKLEKHIADSRK
+302 VARLEKHISDSRK

-321 SLRLVKNY
+321 SLRLVENY

-374 IIKVDRYYPSSQLCH
+374 VIKVDRYFPSSQLCH

-442 DVEDIQSLVLQALSI
+442 EVETLANLALASS
-457 GASDESESTTC
+457 GASVETESTTC
-468 ESVRKAYSL
+468 ESVQKATAL

>member
-1 MECDLQP
+1 MLD
-8 IKYQTIKV
+8 
-16 YRMTEKIVNRALK
+16 KIVNRALK
-29 VRLYPTQE
+29 LRLYPNEE

-48 SRFFYNYR
+48 SRFFYNHL
-56 LNEQIE
+56 LNERIE
-62 FYKNEIEPVKDN
+62 FYKNEIEPIKDN
-74 EKLKKEKYKE
+74 EKLKKEKYKF
-84 FKPTSKKQFKEIF
+84 FKPTSKKQFKEKF
-97 DFAKE
+97 EWARE

-139 RAKKQHK
+139 RSKKEHK

-175 FKHREKLPKWYNE
+175 FKHREKLPKWYSENCE
-188 ETCALKSITI
+188 LKSITV
-198 SKNSCGEYWAS
+198 SKNSCGEYWVS

-220 SKPIDEN
+220 PKPIDEN
-227 QAIGLDWSPQDF
+227 QAIGLDWSPSEF
-239 YIDSECHSAYKDFGY
+239 YIDSECHSAKDYGY
-254 KKQKQGLYWD
+254 EPQKQKHHKQ
-264 SENQKEVQTKT
+264 
-275 PKKLAKLQRRL
+275 LAKLQRRL
-286 ARKTK
+286 VRKTK

-302 VAKLEKHIADSRK
+302 VARLEKHISDSRK

-321 SLRLVKNY
+321 SLRLVENY

-374 IIKVDRYYPSSQLCH
+374 VIKVDRYFPSSQLCH

-442 DVEDIQSLVLQALSI
+442 DVETLANLALASS
-457 GASDESESTTC
+457 GASVETESTTC
-468 ESVRKAYSL
+468 ESVQKATAL

>member
-1 MECDLQP
+1 
-8 IKYQTIKV
+8 
-16 YRMTEKIVNRALK
+16 MTDNIVNRALK
-29 VRLYPTQE
+29 LRLYPNEE

-48 SRFFYNYR
+48 SRFFYNYL
-56 LNEQIE
+56 LNEKIE
-62 FYKNEIEPVKDN
+62 FYEKEIEPIKEDT
-74 EKLKKEKYKE
+74 KLKSEKYKS
-84 FKPTSKKQFKEIF
+84 FKSTSKKQFKEKF

-127 KSRKGKMGFPKF
+127 KTRKGKIGFPKF
-139 RAKKQHK
+139 RSKKQHK

-161 HNRKINISKCTPIY
+161 HNRRINISKCTPIY

-188 ETCALKSITI
+188 KTSKLKSITI
-198 SKNSCGEYWAS
+198 SKNSCGEYYAS
-209 LLFELPNFNAN
+209 LLFELSNFNAN
-220 SKPIDEN
+220 QKPISEN
-227 QAIGLDWSPQDF
+227 QSIGLDWSPSEF
-239 YIDSECHSAYKDFGY
+239 YIDSECHSAKDYGY
-254 KKQKQGLYWD
+254 EPQKQKHH
-264 SENQKEVQTKT
+264 EE
-275 PKKLAKLQRRL
+275 LAKLQRRL
-286 ARKTK
+286 AKKTK

-302 VAKLEKHIADSRK
+302 LAKLEKHIADSRK

-321 SLRLVKNY
+321 SLRLVKKY

-346 RNAKNI
+346 KNAKNI
-352 NDCGYANFVTRLQQK
+352 NDCGYANFVTKLQQK

-374 IIKVDRYYPSSQLCH
+374 VIKVDRYFPSSQLCH

-407 PNCGEHHIRDYN
+407 PSCGTFHIRDHN
-419 ASINLK
+419 AGINLK

-442 DVEDIQSLVLQALSI
+442 DVEDTQSLVMQALNI
-457 GASDESESTTC
+457 GAFDESERTTC
-468 ESVRKAYSL
+468 ERVHKAYSL